1 MNEHSGWLGEYRV
14 TIIRPSGSETINLKN
29 HITNAGLNMIR
40 DGWLGIAKDL
50 QLKYLAF
57 GDSDK
62 PVQDDQTKLDNERF
76 RIAFANQV
84 PEFIG
89 KAKSLVFLPD
99 DQALFHIREIG
110 VFAGKSASNDI
121 NSGVMVSR
129 MLFDFD
135 KSNPSEPLSL
145 KFERIDTLRRL

>member
-1 MNEHSGWLGEYRV
+1 MIEHSGWMGEYRV
-14 TIIRPSGSETINLKN
+14 TVIRPSGSQTIELKN
-29 HITNAGLNMIR
+29 HITNAGLNLIR
-40 DGWLGIAKDL
+40 DGWLGIVKDL

-89 KAKSLVFLPD
+89 KTKSLVFLPD

-110 VFAGKSASNDI
+110 VFAGRNANGDVD
-121 NSGVMVSR
+121 SGVMISR

-135 KSNPSEPLSL
+135 KSNPNEPASL
-145 KFERIDTLRRL
+145 KFERFDTLRRL